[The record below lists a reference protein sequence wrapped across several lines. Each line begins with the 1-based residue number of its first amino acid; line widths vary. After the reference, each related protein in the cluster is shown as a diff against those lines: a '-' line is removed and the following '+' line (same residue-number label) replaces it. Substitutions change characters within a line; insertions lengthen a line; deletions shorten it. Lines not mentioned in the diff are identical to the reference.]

1 MRSVAKQ
8 VSSFLLPALLFGT
21 MLLSAC
27 ENDLNKIKEISAK
40 FASLPVDTAKG
51 VEVVYSDSAIIK
63 GTMKTPLM
71 INYSGAK
78 AYRVM
83 PRGVKVTFFDHNSKE
98 SGNIVADSAVYK
110 ESEKLVEFYKHV
122 VATDIS
128 GKTFKSEELI
138 WDMTK
143 KIIYSNKAVEMTNPA
158 GDVMYSTNFK
168 SDESFNNPVW
178 EQAHGVLWVAG
189 NALK

>member
-8 VSSFLLPALLFGT
+8 VSPFLLPALLFGT

-40 FASLPVDTAKG
+40 FASVPVDTAKG
-51 VEVVYSDSAIIK
+51 VEVIYSDSAIIK
-63 GTMKTPLM
+63 GTMNTPLM
-71 INYSGAK
+71 INYSGATP
-78 AYRVM
+78 YRVM

-98 SGNIVADSAVYK
+98 NGNIVADSAVYH
-110 ESEKLVEFYKHV
+110 EKLVEFYKHV

-138 WDMTK
+138 WDQTK
-143 KIIYSNKAVEMTNPA
+143 KIIYSNKSVEMTNPA

-168 SDESFNNPVW
+168 SDESLSNPVW
-178 EQAHGVLWVAG
+178 EQAHGVIWVAG
-189 NALK
+189 NVLK